1 MGKPRKQKVP
11 CPPPSLNNPVHVG
24 HILKISSLCPFQT
37 LQGLLKLWTHECSRV
52 FEDRLVNNEDREWFQ
67 KLISKTMNAEFSV
80 QPGEIVGEGPLLYG
94 DFMMPNTDNKNY
106 EEITDMEKVTGHAHT
121 IHLGSNFIVDS
132 SFENYLCQCGTR

>member
-1 MGKPRKQKVP
+1 MLKH
-11 CPPPSLNNPVHVG
+11 PPSQA
-24 HILKISSLCPFQT
+24 ISLRSHFPPHFQT

-80 QPGEIVGEGPLLYG
+80 EPKEIVGEGPLLYG

-106 EEITDMEKVTGHAHT
+106 EEITDREKVTNCSH
-121 IHLGSNFIVDS
+121 INIISYV
-132 SFENYLCQCGTR
+132 YLSIFSIKSWINVW